1 MSWWNGFLPPKPPP
15 RPKTRRQNLTVGRGE
30 RSVRKARR
38 VRKDG
43 EGECPACGHQ
53 FDYCLIHNG
62 FNESAYACC
71 DSCGITALLDG
82 WWMPRD
88 VRIPLHGVIP
98 AKHEA
103 LLAAC
108 SCGGQY
114 RYGAAPRCP
123 HCHYANRQH
132 FRLDGRSAL
141 GRATAFESCMT
152 STRRPAKCT
161 SWRSEKRNG
170 TACWWLE
177 RMWKYEDCI
186 GS

>member
-1 MSWWNGFLPPKPPP
+1 M
-15 RPKTRRQNLTVGRGE
+15 
-30 RSVRKARR
+30 RKARR

-43 EGECPACGHQ
+43 EGECIACGHQ

-62 FNESAYACC
+62 FNESAYAYC

-82 WWMPRD
+82 WRMPRD
-88 VRIPLHGVIP
+88 VRIPLYGVIP

-123 HCHYANRQH
+123 HCHAP
-132 FRLDGRSAL
+132 LDAV
-141 GRATAFESCMT
+141 AV
-152 STRRPAKCT
+152 T
-161 SWRSEKRNG
+161 SWIEANAPGARSGWRWQQTWVGLYAIVIEGRIAEN
-170 TACWWLE
+170 TW
-177 RMWKYEDCI
+177 RS
-186 GS
+186 GSSDGKESLG